1 LGNNLTTQNDDN
13 IITEFN
19 VCDDCYYGLQ
29 TLNVRDR
36 TGAIV
41 YNSVDNTIYIA
52 SVENPY
58 VFIIDPSTFTVS
70 DTVTLSQSSSYYESM
85 TYYSGTNSI
94 YGSYVYTINEIGIVS
109 ENTEYSTLSVFGPR
123 GLTTQNNQQRI
134 YIGGNS
140 EIRVLDTNTNTIS
153 SIGSL
158 GSGSFHST
166 YNDVDNTM
174 YFSLYAT
181 NQVKVYDFSTSTITA
196 TINVGI
202 IPTNMSFNP
211 VLNRIYVLNEGDDTV
226 SVINCDTNT
235 VIATITG
242 MVNVLSILY
251 IPNTTKLL
259 VSNLNG
265 IVYKINCSNNKITCS
280 QDLGRNIPDMVYNPN
295 DRFVY
300 VSDYTTTTIRRFI
313 P

>member
-1 LGNNLTTQNDDN
+1 V
-13 IITEFN
+13 F
-19 VCDDCYYGLQ
+19 
-29 TLNVRDR
+29 
-36 TGAIV
+36 
-41 YNSVDNTIYIA
+41 SDNTIG
-52 SVENPY
+52 V
-58 VFIIDPSTFTVS
+58 VS
-70 DTVTLSQSSSYYESM
+70 S
-85 TYYSGTNSI
+85 
-94 YGSYVYTINEIGIVS
+94 
-109 ENTEYSTLSVFGPR
+109 NTEYSTVSIFVPR

-134 YIGGNS
+134 YIGGTS
-140 EIRVLDTNTNTIS
+140 QIRVLDTNTNTVS

-158 GSGSFHST
+158 GSGSYNSI

-174 YFSLYAT
+174 YFSLYAA
-181 NQVKVYDFSTSTITA
+181 NQVKVYDFSTNTIIA

-202 IPTNMSFNP
+202 EPSDMSFNP
-211 VLNRIYVLNEGDDTV
+211 VLNRIYVLNETDNTV
-226 SVINCDTNT
+226 SVINCNTNT

-242 MVNVLSILY
+242 MTNVLSILY

-280 QDLGRNIPDMVYNPN
+280 QDLGNNIPNMVYNPN